1 MMKGYKTLGFAVL
14 IALGGVVQTF
24 NWATVIPQD
33 KTWSGIAMLAVGGV
47 IAALRYVTTTPIAS
61 SQQAV
66 KS

>member
-61 SQQAV
+61 SQQAA